1 MNFKGFM
8 NILYL
13 LILANTSALSLKADI
28 CFTNISY
35 SFNSCEFVVVGYVDS
50 MVYEFNGLP
59 AIYVFVIEESY
70 KGFDANDQWKP
81 SVINIIAGQYASI
94 GEGRQVVF
102 LKRQLAHN
110 LYFLEYCSWTSSWFK
125 FHRYAK
131 HEGLD
136 FPSQQVVQHDGFD
149 SEEYKHLEINRRNVF
164 TLTNGL
170 IAELEKEYKNYR
182 ILNLR
187 LNQMLSGLSLLT
199 FVLAIFSFHLVFRR
213 TKKRATSEVAPNP
226 YK

>member
-1 MNFKGFM
+1 
-8 NILYL
+8 
-13 LILANTSALSLKADI
+13 
-28 CFTNISY
+28 
-35 SFNSCEFVVVGYVDS
+35 